1 MNIDVSLL
9 AQGFANAFSLA
20 NMAAILAGLVVGIIG
35 GMLPG
40 ITVVTAIALFIP
52 FTFTLPPATA
62 LIALGAVYCGATYG
76 GANAAI
82 LINTPG
88 QPGSIATVMDGYP
101 MTLKGKA
108 EKALYVALISSCF
121 GGVVGSM
128 LLLLFFEP
136 LSAIALK
143 FGSEA
148 FFWMAIFGLTTLAAM
163 SPGNIIRSLLAGG
176 IGLALSTIGLDPS
189 TGFPR
194 FTFGFAPLVQGLDM
208 VVLMIGLFS
217 ISQMLLLLES
227 HEAYIAE
234 YSRDKNAFKE
244 AFRELFG
251 KNKALLASCST
262 LGTVIGTL
270 PGAGGSVAA
279 IIAYNEAK
287 RWSKKSAEYGT
298 GIVEGLAAPES
309 ANNGSV
315 GGALVPL
322 MSLGIPGSAAAA
334 VLMGGLLA
342 QGLTPGPQLLSN
354 SADVAYTFIT
364 GLIIVNVAMLVP
376 GYVLAR
382 VCARIL
388 SVPKLFII
396 PGVIGLSFIGSYALR
411 NSLFDAQVM
420 FLSGFVAYLLM
431 KAKIPPA
438 SIALGVVLGPII
450 EESLTTTLMRGRADD
465 SVYDLLIFSPFSM
478 SFILLSILALS
489 VPPVMQHFRKADGTP
504 SACRQ
509 CAFSLS
515 KLWNYRNLTVLV
527 VMLAGIFFYGQSLE
541 LSFNAG
547 LFPKVVYG
555 LIILLC
561 LVCLLD
567 AAFFDPLPADP
578 GTARESFAQYRTVA
592 VAVFVSGLCFASVP
606 VAGFFGAICLCMAAL
621 LCALWPSFRS
631 SVPKGRDVLVIAA
644 FSLGVTLALY
654 LCFTAALGV
663 HAPGPFWSE
672 S

>member
-1 MNIDVSLL
+1 MNIDVGLII
-9 AQGFANAFSLA
+9 QGFGDAFSFVNLL
-20 NMAAILAGLVVGIIG
+20 AILAGLVVGIIG

-52 FTFTLPPATA
+52 FTFTLPAATA

-101 MTLKGKA
+101 LTLKGKA
-108 EKALYVALISSCF
+108 EKALYVALIASCF
-121 GGVVGSM
+121 GGIVGTVI
-128 LLLLFFEP
+128 LLLFFEP
-136 LSAIALK
+136 LSSIALK

-163 SPGNIIRSLLAGG
+163 SPGNIVRSLLAGA

-227 HEAYIAE
+227 NEAYIAE
-234 YSRDKNAFKE
+234 YSRDKT
-244 AFRELFG
+244 AFRDAFRDLFG
-251 KNKALLASCST
+251 KNKALLLSCST

-287 RWSKKSAEYGT
+287 RWSRKSVEYGT
-298 GIVEGLAAPES
+298 GIIEGLAAPES

-322 MSLGIPGSAAAA
+322 MALGIPGSASAA

-342 QGLTPGPQLLSN
+342 QGLTPGPQLLAN

-364 GLIIVNVAMLVP
+364 GLIIVNVVMLLP

-388 SVPKLFII
+388 SVPKIYII
-396 PGVIGLSFIGSYALR
+396 PGVIGLSFIGAFALR

-420 FLSGFVAYLLM
+420 FVSGVVAYLLM

-438 SIALGVVLGPII
+438 SMALGVVLGPII
-450 EESLTTTLMRGRADD
+450 EESLGTTLLRGRADD
-465 SVYDLLIFSPFSM
+465 SVFDLLLFSPFSL
-478 SFILLSILALS
+478 SFILLSALALI
-489 VPPVMQHFRKADGTP
+489 VPPLMQHFRKVDGAV
-504 SACRQ
+504 SGKRQ
-509 CAFSLS
+509 FSFSLA
-515 KLWNYRNLTVLV
+515 KLKNYTDMTVFL
-527 VMLAGIFFYGQSLE
+527 VMLVGMFFYAQSMA
-541 LSFNAG
+541 LSFQAG
-547 LFPKVVYG
+547 LFPKVVNG
-555 LIILLC
+555 LIVLLS
-561 LVCLLD
+561 LLSLLNSACFGPPAGKAEPF
-567 AAFFDPLPADP
+567 AAAA
-578 GTARESFAQYRTVA
+578 GKYRTVA
-592 VAVFVSGLCFASVP
+592 VAIIVSGACFAC
-606 VAGFFGAICLCMAAL
+606 VALIGFYPAVWLCMAAL
-621 LCALWPSFRS
+621 LFALWPSFRS
-631 SVPKGRDVLVIAA
+631 GAPGGGDIVRIAVFSV
-644 FSLGVTLALY
+644 GVTLALY
-654 LCFTAALGV
+654 LCFTVALGV
-663 HAPGPFWSE
+663 YTPGPFWSE
-672 S
+672 